1 MISKILF
8 YVGIAIVAI
17 YLGGLIRVVF
27 YERRINKLHSELNEK
42 IEKEKQ
48 RCVVLSDITAG
59 INKLKDNY
67 SVQIDDLER
76 KRRFILD
83 KLPFLKK

>member
-1 MISKILF
+1 MISEILF

-17 YLGGLIRVVF
+17 YVGGLICVLF

-42 IEKEKQ
+42 IKKEKQ
-48 RCVVLSDITAG
+48 RCVVLSDITVG

-76 KRRFILD
+76 KRRFLLD